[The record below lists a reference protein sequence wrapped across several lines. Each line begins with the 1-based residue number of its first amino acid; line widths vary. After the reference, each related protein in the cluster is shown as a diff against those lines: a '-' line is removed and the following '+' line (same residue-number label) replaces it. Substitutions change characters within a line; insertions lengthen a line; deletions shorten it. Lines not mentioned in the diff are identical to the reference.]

1 MTAAAE
7 KTPNHLLPA
16 QHPILQTRT
25 IEGPIED
32 LDQVGALVDK
42 HRANLV
48 RMMASALPFAST
60 DGTRSGLNRVQL
72 EVHDEKSIML
82 MATDGHT
89 AIALAVEFFDLHGL
103 GVGCVGLTRDS
114 VVGFI
119 KSKGYSPLAACDPSE
134 TFPWL
139 RNVIT
144 PTDAPYAGVFAVNA
158 SYFARNST
166 AMSKLGY
173 SKGRPMRIECGETN
187 LSPIL
192 MTAHPLVMKDGPSVK
207 LMTVTMPVRME

>member
-25 IEGPIED
+25 IEDLIED
-32 LDQVGALVDK
+32 LDPLIPLVDK

-89 AIALAVEFFDLHGL
+89 AIALAVEFFELHGL
-103 GVGCVGLTRDS
+103 GAGCVGLTRDS

-173 SKGRPMRIECGETN
+173 SKGRPMRVECGETN

-192 MTAHPLVMKDGPSVK
+192 MTAHPLVMRDGPSVK